1 MSTPIDIDELLGR
14 ATGVILSENDV
25 VFGRGGFTN
34 KHHGNIEYLKLL
46 KEHEEAYMDCKRKFQ
61 KLLSLC
67 IIHQLR
73 CKGVRFLKKDEKSG
87 SWKTVQLSQCR
98 LKISQRLRERAPFIK
113 LEQLKATDGLA
124 KVIRPAPKQSPV
136 SFEFETGVAPP
147 PLQIITV
154 SDASSDE
161 ESLGFEDHTSYSGYD
176 DIVSL
181 RSALEGIL
189 QNQTDCNTIM
199 LEPLA
204 TPEFQPEACSLQSK
218 RGADNIT
225 LNEPQRKRL
234 RKVSMDDN
242 DYANMLMKDASLLED
257 ISVASFGFEHEH
269 DFDSG
274 HDHGDHDHGD
284 HDHCEDCGVQSI
296 EQPLFVVDA
305 LPCEAIR
312 SSEEDLFEYLE
323 VLF

>member
-1 MSTPIDIDELLGR
+1 MSTITTIDIDELLGR
-14 ATGVILSENDV
+14 ATNVTLTDSDV

-87 SWKTVQLSQCR
+87 SWKAVQLSQCR

-124 KVIRPAPKQSPV
+124 KVIRPGAKQSTV
-136 SFEFETGVAPP
+136 SFELETEVAP

-161 ESLGFEDHTSYSGYD
+161 ESLGFDEHTSSSGYD

-189 QNQTDCNTIM
+189 QNQDDCNTM
-199 LEPLA
+199 VMEPLA
-204 TPEFQPEACSLQSK
+204 TPEFQTGACILESK
-218 RGADNIT
+218 RGADSSMLAT
-225 LNEPQRKRL
+225 DEPQRKRP

-242 DYANMLMKDASLLED
+242 DYANMLMKDALLSDD
-257 ISVASFGFEHEH
+257 ISVASLGFDHEH
-269 DFDSG
+269 DCDNG
-274 HDHGDHDHGD
+274 HNHGDHDHF
-284 HDHCEDCGVQSI
+284 EDGSFQSM
-296 EQPLFVVDA
+296 EQPLVVVD
-305 LPCEAIR
+305 PIHFEAAR
-312 SSEEDLFEYLE
+312 SSEEELFEYLE